1 MIWFLVLLLVLIA
14 LIGGWTLSK
23 FLLALLLV
31 ALVLAVIGAFS
42 RTA

>member
-1 MIWFLVLLLVLIA
+1 MIWLLVVLLVLIA

-31 ALVLAVIGAFS
+31 ALVLALIGAFG